1 LPRVSEAPSS
11 LPSRSPSYNGDLLE
25 PSLPWWG
32 SGADDAAASA
42 AVHGENGAADAG
54 AVQGSREGSQPPSPA
69 LPLVDSAAASS
80 QGGGK
85 VPWAVRYGS
94 RHIADADLGAASTLP
109 VVGGTGAEH
118 EEELAAEAT
127 VASAESI
134 ASAEEGGTVASPTAA
149 AAAAAASAANS
160 DDVALV
166 GSITQLAVGLG
177 ADGAMV
183 KGGLVAAAEVINEP
197 SVTTLSYEVSEAA
210 VGASLPQAQGGATSS
225 KVASQPVQAT
235 SAAAA
240 VAPELMPYTSRRLS
254 NAATEPHPVE
264 ALFNP
269 AELQPLIPSLAL
281 LQRDNG
287 SAVDVSGDVVAMH
300 FAAATAAPAL
310 VAYNGTA
317 AAAVVVAEEFAAS
330 AAVGGAEDGGGGV
343 EFPVLAV
350 DRSES
355 PKLLPRTA
363 SLDRSG
369 RQNWTAGTGGTLDS
383 EPPSL
388 SMFSATS
395 SPLLASYGDSAANV
409 LMENSGDAAAAAVA
423 STASTAGAA
432 NVAEPVEPA
441 EPAGPSTATAAPRSS
456 GHNLRRQAVAE
467 KLDDRT
473 YWCLSGTIVLEAVQI
488 VLEPSSIG
496 DVDATPDV
504 DEAKSSD
511 SLPPS
516 PSPSPLP
523 PPPPP
528 PLAAEQSASSMKSGT
543 SYGQISQRQPSHQG
557 EGQQQQQEEPKTQ
570 RLQVANPGDAF
581 SGGAL
586 AEAATAALAAATAP
600 PGGSAAAVATAA
612 APPELQQQLLQ
623 VLPLGSSVLRA
634 RVEAPPAEAG
644 AAGGGAEVL
653 CMSRTMFELLSR
665 GIGRSVPPAV
675 LPVLAR
681 HVDWLTGVDIL
692 ALAAD
697 LAGHY
702 RLEEHKQ
709 GTELLRAGEP
719 APVVFLVASGE
730 CVMRGPVVGLK
741 EPGTVADTLDL
752 ATLREGSTCGELSLL
767 AARPLWYTLVVASSS
782 AKVVSLDMP
791 ALRSWLLNSEP
802 GRTAAADVV
811 AAIAEVDVA
820 LYGRAVKQIAVQVM
834 SERLELSL
842 FNGAM
847 KKILLRIM
855 EDNAPELAAILERQ
869 REQQHHQQQQQQQ
882 QEAKGAKDGKG
893 GSPDASGNAGG
904 TGSGGGA
911 TAAGASKRPRD
922 IVLEGWSQVE
932 AIAASLA
939 RPYDPQAQSWELI
952 AQARYIAARRSHT
965 RYLDSLLAASELAT
979 KEDPSGHAS
988 GDQRIAM
995 PAPGLI
1001 AEAMAEPGP
1010 VRLARQYDIRTVPKD
1025 LRGAEVESSRLSW
1038 DCSYVPLHELTTMMS
1053 AQVHV
1058 KQAAALQLLRPV
1070 GHSELREFQRSPSG
1084 SAAAA
1089 AAATPPPGTSAT
1101 IGASNYLLA
1110 HRKDSGGGGGGDATA
1125 ASPRQRSGVIRR
1137 GSTAAPSNGV
1147 TLVPTAPWDA
1157 KGRLPRARGGST
1169 AATFTD
1175 DSGTPRSPSP
1185 SRFAVYRDK
1194 SAPSPSS
1201 WSMAPLDTLAGRVAE
1216 NLSHAASCSSLAL
1229 LDPDLR
1235 IQLDL
1240 DLISDEPISPHR
1252 GYREAALSAVAAAT
1266 AASGSGGG
1274 DDALTG
1280 NPLQR
1285 MTASYDSPTGLHM
1298 PLGSIPEER
1307 SGLPLTIPLA
1317 DLTGPSRLAGGTG
1330 TAAPLSARSL
1340 PPLPPPHDAVSRA
1353 ATRQSLPA
1361 PVGPARTANPADTG
1375 ATTAAGNVKR
1385 SRIQPR
1391 SSSHL
1396 ASSPE
1401 AMNDP
1406 ARSFWV
1412 RDKLHDPRGLAE
1424 TIMADAAAR

>member
-1 LPRVSEAPSS
+1 SS

-504 DEAKSSD
+504 DEAKSS
-511 SLPPS
+511 
-516 PSPSPLP
+516 
-523 PPPPP
+523 
-528 PLAAEQSASSMKSGT
+528 AAGMPRVGT
-543 SYGQISQRQPSHQG
+543 
-557 EGQQQQQEEPKTQ
+557 
-570 RLQVANPGDAF
+570 AD
-581 SGGAL
+581 
-586 AEAATAALAAATAP
+586 
-600 PGGSAAAVATAA
+600 
-612 APPELQQQLLQ
+612 
-623 VLPLGSSVLRA
+623 GSS
-634 RVEAPPAEAG
+634 APF
-644 AAGGGAEVL
+644 V
-653 CMSRTMFELLSR
+653 R
-665 GIGRSVPPAV
+665 
-675 LPVLAR
+675 
-681 HVDWLTGVDIL
+681 
-692 ALAAD
+692 
-697 LAGHY
+697 
-702 RLEEHKQ
+702 
-709 GTELLRAGEP
+709 
-719 APVVFLVASGE
+719 
-730 CVMRGPVVGLK
+730 
-741 EPGTVADTLDL
+741 
-752 ATLREGSTCGELSLL
+752 
-767 AARPLWYTLVVASSS
+767 
-782 AKVVSLDMP
+782 
-791 ALRSWLLNSEP
+791 
-802 GRTAAADVV
+802 
-811 AAIAEVDVA
+811 
-820 LYGRAVKQIAVQVM
+820 
-834 SERLELSL
+834 
-842 FNGAM
+842 
-847 KKILLRIM
+847 
-855 EDNAPELAAILERQ
+855 
-869 REQQHHQQQQQQQ
+869 
-882 QEAKGAKDGKG
+882 
-893 GSPDASGNAGG
+893 
-904 TGSGGGA
+904 SGGGA
-911 TAAGASKRPRD
+911 TAA
-922 IVLEGWSQVE
+922 
-932 AIAASLA
+932 
-939 RPYDPQAQSWELI
+939 
-952 AQARYIAARRSHT
+952 
-965 RYLDSLLAASELAT
+965 
-979 KEDPSGHAS
+979 
-988 GDQRIAM
+988 
-995 PAPGLI
+995 
-1001 AEAMAEPGP
+1001 
-1010 VRLARQYDIRTVPKD
+1010 
-1025 LRGAEVESSRLSW
+1025 
-1038 DCSYVPLHELTTMMS
+1038 
-1053 AQVHV
+1053 
-1058 KQAAALQLLRPV
+1058 AAAAA
-1070 GHSELREFQRSPSG
+1070 

-1089 AAATPPPGTSAT
+1089 AAPPVDSEMLYITLQLPEAPKILPEFPSAAAIREVAEAAERAAREAREARIAAAIAHHST
-1101 IGASNYLLA
+1101 RPLRIRPDMKYVPQYL
-1110 HRKDSGGGGGGDATA
+1110 RQ
-1125 ASPRQRSGVIRR
+1125 RQRSPVIP
-1137 GSTAAPSNGV
+1137 AP
-1147 TLVPTAPWDA
+1147 
-1157 KGRLPRARGGST
+1157 
-1169 AATFTD
+1169 
-1175 DSGTPRSPSP
+1175 
-1185 SRFAVYRDK
+1185 AV
-1194 SAPSPSS
+1194 
-1201 WSMAPLDTLAGRVAE
+1201 
-1216 NLSHAASCSSLAL
+1216 
-1229 LDPDLR
+1229 
-1235 IQLDL
+1235 
-1240 DLISDEPISPHR
+1240 
-1252 GYREAALSAVAAAT
+1252 
-1266 AASGSGGG
+1266 
-1274 DDALTG
+1274 
-1280 NPLQR
+1280 
-1285 MTASYDSPTGLHM
+1285 
-1298 PLGSIPEER
+1298 
-1307 SGLPLTIPLA
+1307 
-1317 DLTGPSRLAGGTG
+1317 
-1330 TAAPLSARSL
+1330 
-1340 PPLPPPHDAVSRA
+1340 PLPEGTTESWAVPSYN
-1353 ATRQSLPA
+1353 SE
-1361 PVGPARTANPADTG
+1361 VGFQDGFYDENSQVIYFD
-1375 ATTAAGNVKR
+1375 
-1385 SRIQPR
+1385 
-1391 SSSHL
+1391 
-1396 ASSPE
+1396 
-1401 AMNDP
+1401 
-1406 ARSFWV
+1406 
-1412 RDKLHDPRGLAE
+1412 
-1424 TIMADAAAR
+1424 